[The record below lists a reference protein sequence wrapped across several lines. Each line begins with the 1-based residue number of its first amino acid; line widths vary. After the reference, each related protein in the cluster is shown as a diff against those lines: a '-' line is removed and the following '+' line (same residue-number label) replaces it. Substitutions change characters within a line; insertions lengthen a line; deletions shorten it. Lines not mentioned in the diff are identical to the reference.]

1 VSGLEETGAGLR
13 SAVHCGA
20 YAEAEEI
27 LAHNGR
33 AVEEAAGRLSPG
45 DTRAVEIVRQAIDLL
60 HWTTRMVRAGRAHTA
75 SRLAQLSVGRPY
87 RALAASPAPSFAL
100 EG

>member
-1 VSGLEETGAGLR
+1 VSGLEEAGASLR
-13 SAVHCGA
+13 SAVHSGA

-27 LAHNGR
+27 LAHYSR
-33 AVEEAAGRLSPG
+33 AVEEAVGRLSPG
-45 DTRAVEIVRQAIDLL
+45 DTQAVEIVRKAIDLL

-75 SRLAQLSVGRPY
+75 GQLAQISVGRPY
-87 RALAASPAPSFAL
+87 RALAARSASTFTL

>member
-13 SAVHCGA
+13 SAVHCGS
-20 YAEAEEI
+20 YAEAEAI
-27 LAHNGR
+27 LAR
-33 AVEEAAGRLSPG
+33 YASAVEEAAGRLSPG

-75 SRLAQLSVGRPY
+75 GELAQLSVGRPY
-87 RALAASPAPSFAL
+87 RALASRSAPSFAL